1 MFLEI
6 PLYVCRSLV
15 TTLPLQILKESAAL
29 REENNLAQRNEH
41 SQPLLGQHNRII
53 EKYSV
58 S

>member
-1 MFLEI
+1 MTV
-6 PLYVCRSLV
+6 PVHN
-15 TTLPLQILKESAAL
+15 LKESAAL
-29 REENNLAQRNEH
+29 CEENNLAQQNEH